1 MNLLYAL
8 SDSPY
13 ANINGAKL
21 NVIRIKTKFLDN
33 FFDWFYGTFNS
44 TGVGNY
50 IYLILSIFIVIGIII
65 LFTNF
70 VDKKK
75 NKKLLDFIYILSWI
89 FVLIVFISIFYAF
102 IFIPETLI
110 GIALLPIFL
119 AGVSVQLLLPF
130 IYIIKYKYFLKNNR

>member
-110 GIALLPIFL
+110 RIALLPIFL

>member
-13 ANINGAKL
+13 ANINGTKL

>member
-13 ANINGAKL
+13 ANIKGTKL

-89 FVLIVFISIFYAF
+89 FVLIVFISIFYSF

>member
-13 ANINGAKL
+13 ADINGTKL
-21 NVIRIKTKFLDN
+21 ATFRVRPKLLDN

-44 TGVGNY
+44 TGIGNY
-50 IYLILSIFIVIGIII
+50 IYLILSTLIVIGIII

-70 VDKKK
+70 VNKKK
-75 NKKLLDFIYILSWI
+75 HRKILDFIYSLSWI
-89 FVLIVFISIFYAF
+89 FVLVVFISIFYAF

-110 GIALLPIFL
+110 GIALLPLFL

-130 IYIIKYKYFLKNNR
+130 IYIIKYKFFIKNNR

>member
-1 MNLLYAL
+1 MNLLYTL
-8 SDSPY
+8 SNSPY
-13 ANINGAKL
+13 ADINGTKL
-21 NVIRIKTKFLDN
+21 PHLKIRTKFLDN

-44 TGVGNY
+44 TGIGNY
-50 IYLILSIFIVIGIII
+50 IYLILSILIVIGVII

-75 NKKLLDFIYILSWI
+75 HKKLLDFIYILSWV

-110 GIALLPIFL
+110 GIALLPLFL

-130 IYIIKYKYFLKNNR
+130 IYIIKYKFFIKNNR

>member
-8 SDSPY
+8 SDFPY
-13 ANINGAKL
+13 ADINGTKL
-21 NVIRIKTKFLDN
+21 APFRVRPKLLDN

-50 IYLILSIFIVIGIII
+50 IYLILSILIVIGIII

-70 VDKKK
+70 MNKKK
-75 NKKLLDFIYILSWI
+75 HRKILDFIYILSWI
-89 FVLIVFISIFYAF
+89 FVLVVFISIFYAF

-110 GIALLPIFL
+110 GIALLPLFL

-130 IYIIKYKYFLKNNR
+130 IYIIKYKSFIKNNR

>member
-8 SDSPY
+8 SNSPY
-13 ANINGAKL
+13 ADINGTKL
-21 NVIRIKTKFLDN
+21 ALFKVRPKFLDI

-44 TGVGNY
+44 TGIGNY
-50 IYLILSIFIVIGIII
+50 IYLILSILIVIGIII
-65 LFTNF
+65 LFTHF

-75 NKKLLDFIYILSWI
+75 HKKLLDFIYILSWV

-110 GIALLPIFL
+110 GIALLPLFL

>member
-13 ANINGAKL
+13 ADINGTKL
-21 NVIRIKTKFLDN
+21 ATFRVRPKLLDN
-33 FFDWFYGTFNS
+33 FFDWFYETFNS
-44 TGVGNY
+44 TGIGNY
-50 IYLILSIFIVIGIII
+50 IYLILSTLIVIGIII

-70 VDKKK
+70 VNKKK
-75 NKKLLDFIYILSWI
+75 HRKILDFIYSLSWI
-89 FVLIVFISIFYAF
+89 FVLVVFISIFYAF

-110 GIALLPIFL
+110 GIALLPLFL

-130 IYIIKYKYFLKNNR
+130 IYIIKYKFFIKNNR

>member
-13 ANINGAKL
+13 ADINGTKL
-21 NVIRIKTKFLDN
+21 ANFRVRPKLLDN

-44 TGVGNY
+44 TGIGNY
-50 IYLILSIFIVIGIII
+50 IYLILSTLIVIGIII

-70 VDKKK
+70 VNKKK
-75 NKKLLDFIYILSWI
+75 HRKILDFIYSLSWI
-89 FVLIVFISIFYAF
+89 FVLVVFISIFYAF

-110 GIALLPIFL
+110 GIALLPLFL

-130 IYIIKYKYFLKNNR
+130 IYIIKYKFFIKNNR

>member
-8 SDSPY
+8 SNSPY
-13 ANINGAKL
+13 ADINETKL
-21 NVIRIKTKFLDN
+21 PYLKIRPKFLDN

-44 TGVGNY
+44 TGIGNY
-50 IYLILSIFIVIGIII
+50 IYLILSILIVIGIII

-75 NKKLLDFIYILSWI
+75 HKKLLDFIYILSWI

-110 GIALLPIFL
+110 GIALLPLFL